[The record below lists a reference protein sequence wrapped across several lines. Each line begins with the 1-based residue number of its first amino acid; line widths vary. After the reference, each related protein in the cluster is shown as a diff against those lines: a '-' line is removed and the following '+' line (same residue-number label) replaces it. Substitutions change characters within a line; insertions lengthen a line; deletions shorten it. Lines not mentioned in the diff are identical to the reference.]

1 MEYTWSSRGVGGIDF
16 DRALEVFKRVCENRR
31 GIADFEGCARPNT
44 GVPVMKAVP
53 QGLNRLR
60 KKVEQEAKTIPSAAK
75 AARICNHLWTV

>member
-1 MEYTWSSRGVGGIDF
+1 
-16 DRALEVFKRVCENRR
+16 
-31 GIADFEGCARPNT
+31 
-44 GVPVMKAVP
+44 MKAVS